1 MNIRDWKM
9 HISLVFFLFIT
20 IIQITNA
27 IGMGTPGGGQP
38 GGGEVCGTACGSFIF
53 IVIAIFVL
61 NIALLVWVAR
71 DAKNR
76 GMGSSVGWI
85 FLILLTSIIG
95 LIIYLFSRPS
105 GELIYCEVCKNKRLK
120 VANVCPH
127 CGNASI
133 SIETKPVS
141 VSKKKYCTNCGSEL
155 PQDALFCEQCGG
167 KVER

>member
-1 MNIRDWKM
+1 M
-9 HISLVFFLFIT
+9 HISLAVFLFIT
-20 IIQITNA
+20 SIQITNA
-27 IGMGTPGGGQP
+27 ISMGPAPGRGQP
-38 GGGEVCGTACGSFIF
+38 RGEVCGTACGSFIF

-85 FLILLTSIIG
+85 FLILFIGIIG

-105 GELIYCEVCKNKRLK
+105 GELVYCEVCKNKRLR
-120 VANVCPH
+120 VATACPH

-133 SIETKPVS
+133 SIETKPAS
-141 VSKKKYCTNCGSEL
+141 TSRLAYCPNCGNKI
-155 PQDALFCEQCGG
+155 PIDALFCDQCGC
-167 KVER
+167 KTKR